1 MRVMAM
7 MFSGESHAPVRLR
20 KAPLRRPEGPILKAV
35 AIFHAGAAVDDSSTL
50 HTARASQFILTSNS
64 NLIARIRLWTDHPPT
79 QAVNDLDTHILTE
92 VAWRRC
98 CLLDVVNWMELDEHY
113 NQGNPRQFVLLSIR
127 KSERSGTETE
137 KRACLAGGR
146 VVYLAWS
153 SQPNPTGATNFQPPA
168 SRSHPIGSK
177 CIEEE
182 DRLAERRK
190 PKSSNLKV
198 GEPEVQGTS
207 TSAPGPPFQPKVLHL
222 LTPSIAIFAI
232 FNIFTARR
240 PHHQDTTLPSQ
251 SSDLGNIVKLTDQTP
266 PTPSNDRH
274 EIHEITTPSA
284 QRQQQRRQA
293 RNITPDPVAERPTT
307 PASSQLSHRT
317 LRRTSRS
324 VATPS
329 PTPQSARQVHI
340 EAASVG
346 FSPKPQVATAPAPAP
361 TPTLAPAPTFN
372 YDYPRTVAPLDR
384 RNSRARRVLSQ
395 DLSEDFDEESSDEAL
410 LFRDPTS
417 SSSHTRRES
426 HRPHRVSRNTR
437 SAILF
442 ALEEALRQ
450 PNLFTPDEIE
460 EGSSMADL
468 IGGGTAA
475 SNGNASASTRQR
487 TTGAPN
493 PTSSPSGIRGPR
505 MIMQERAAR
514 EAARQRAEQE
524 QMQLE
529 RQRAEQEARL
539 LEETQR
545 RNAERRAA
553 TAATGAAGG
562 GTAGGAAN
570 VPQQDPTSHR
580 RPVATDTPQTRTN
593 PGGSSRQ
600 PTTTQPQTRHGRTA
614 STSQP
619 GQQPYSTAPQA
630 STTQQPA
637 NTSVQGA
644 QESGATGSRPRNSF
658 PHAFERWETLSAH
671 WEGLTSFWIR
681 RLEQNN
687 QDIER
692 DPVNQALSRQVTDLT
707 AAGANLFHAVVEL
720 QRLRASSE
728 RKFQRWFFETRAEL
742 ERAQEVNA
750 MLESALDE
758 ERRARENA
766 VQAAIQK
773 ERQHSANDE
782 RVREM
787 KKELQI
793 SKEEARRAWE
803 ELGRREHE
811 ERERTQSLQSGQPT
825 ILGGVQVVPM
835 TQGVPSR
842 HGSSRE
848 QYGGQQAG
856 YAGDYSQAPGGQ
868 SIPATSSNLYPSGD
882 PGQEGVTYT
891 GAGSEGGY
899 SEGEYTIDAQGHF
912 VRDSQGNKVPFIA
925 PPSPVSDEGIEE
937 YETPATNP
945 PSAGYLQTPTTSA
958 GEQQQGTA
966 QDYSGSGYA
975 APGWETVPRH
985 HHPTRLSDVMEED
998 ERSRASN
1005 SQVGRH

>member
-1 MRVMAM
+1 
-7 MFSGESHAPVRLR
+7 
-20 KAPLRRPEGPILKAV
+20 
-35 AIFHAGAAVDDSSTL
+35 
-50 HTARASQFILTSNS
+50 
-64 NLIARIRLWTDHPPT
+64 
-79 QAVNDLDTHILTE
+79 
-92 VAWRRC
+92 
-98 CLLDVVNWMELDEHY
+98 
-113 NQGNPRQFVLLSIR
+113 
-127 KSERSGTETE
+127 
-137 KRACLAGGR
+137 
-146 VVYLAWS
+146 
-153 SQPNPTGATNFQPPA
+153 
-168 SRSHPIGSK
+168 
-177 CIEEE
+177 
-182 DRLAERRK
+182 
-190 PKSSNLKV
+190 
-198 GEPEVQGTS
+198 
-207 TSAPGPPFQPKVLHL
+207 
-222 LTPSIAIFAI
+222 
-232 FNIFTARR
+232 
-240 PHHQDTTLPSQ
+240 
-251 SSDLGNIVKLTDQTP
+251 
-266 PTPSNDRH
+266 
-274 EIHEITTPSA
+274 
-284 QRQQQRRQA
+284 
-293 RNITPDPVAERPTT
+293 
-307 PASSQLSHRT
+307 
-317 LRRTSRS
+317 
-324 VATPS
+324 
-329 PTPQSARQVHI
+329 
-340 EAASVG
+340 
-346 FSPKPQVATAPAPAP
+346 
-361 TPTLAPAPTFN
+361 
-372 YDYPRTVAPLDR
+372 
-384 RNSRARRVLSQ
+384 
-395 DLSEDFDEESSDEAL
+395 
-410 LFRDPTS
+410 
-417 SSSHTRRES
+417 
-426 HRPHRVSRNTR
+426 
-437 SAILF
+437 
-442 ALEEALRQ
+442 
-450 PNLFTPDEIE
+450 
-460 EGSSMADL
+460 MADL
-468 IGGGTAA
+468 IGGGAAA
-475 SNGNASASTRQR
+475 SNGNASTSTRQR
-487 TTGAPN
+487 PSGAPN

-553 TAATGAAGG
+553 AAAAAATGAAGG
-562 GTAGGAAN
+562 GSTGGAAN
-570 VPQQDPTSHR
+570 VPQQDPTSQR

-593 PGGSSRQ
+593 PGGGSRQ
-600 PTTTQPQTRHGRTA
+600 PTTSQAQTRPGRTA
-614 STSQP
+614 SISQT
-619 GQQPYSTAPQA
+619 GQQPYTTAPQA
-630 STTQQPA
+630 GTAQQPP
-637 NTSVQGA
+637 NTSIQGG
-644 QESGATGSRPRNSF
+644 QESGAAASRPRNSF

-750 MLESALDE
+750 MLEAALEE

-811 ERERTQSLQSGQPT
+811 ERERTLSLQSGQPT

-848 QYGGQQAG
+848 QRGYQPEYSGQPTG
-856 YAGDYSQAPGGQ
+856 YTGEYSQAPSGQ
-868 SIPATSSNLYPSGD
+868 PIAAGSNNLYQSSEA
-882 PGQEGVTYT
+882 GQEGVTYT
-891 GAGSEGGY
+891 DAGSEGGY
-899 SEGEYTIDAQGHF
+899 SEGEYAIDAQGQF
-912 VRDSQGNKVPFIA
+912 IRDSQGNKVPFIA
-925 PPSPVSDEGIEE
+925 PPSPVSDEGTEE

-945 PSAGYLQTPTTSA
+945 PSAGYSQTPTTA
-958 GEQQQGTA
+958 GEHQQSYTG